1 MRVIDKHTNR
11 ELSIKEILAEAN
23 RDHSDEFQPYTMSD
37 WKESPEDVLDWIDP
51 QYFTIIRQYTIEE
64 LFQSVND
71 IYSQYDEGKI
81 PIDQANR
88 ILKICCRTFIE
99 NLEGKKHEPRKH
111 NRK

>member
-1 MRVIDKHTNR
+1 MKVIDKHTNK

-51 QYFTIIRQYTIEE
+51 QYFTIVRQYTIDD

-71 IYSQYDEGKI
+71 IYAQYDMGKMKRE
-81 PIDQANR
+81 QAIR
-88 ILKICCRTFIE
+88 IIRVCCKQFIE
-99 NLEGKKHEPRKH
+99 SNPK
-111 NRK
+111 